1 MRAEVFSS
9 VLHFIST
16 HISKEYFM
24 KTSRTLAIAFAAA
37 MAVAGTAY
45 AQSAAQTDRGSAMP
59 GNATG
64 ASNAGSATNNNPQ
77 GRAPT
82 DPPSSTSSST
92 SGSSTYGNSGSGAD
106 SMARPMS
113 DTSGRAPRRDRN

>member
-1 MRAEVFSS
+1 
-9 VLHFIST
+9 
-16 HISKEYFM
+16 M

-82 DPPSSTSSST
+82 DPGSTAGSTSNSSSPSS
-92 SGSSTYGNSGSGAD
+92 SSTYGSGASSAD
-106 SMARPMS
+106 NMARPMS
-113 DTSGRAPRRDRN
+113 DTSGREPRRDRN